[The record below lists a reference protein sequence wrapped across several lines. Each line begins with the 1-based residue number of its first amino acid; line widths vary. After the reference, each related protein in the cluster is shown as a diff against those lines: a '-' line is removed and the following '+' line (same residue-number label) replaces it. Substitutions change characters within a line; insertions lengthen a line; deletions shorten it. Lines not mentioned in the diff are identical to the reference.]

1 MIDAI
6 KKRVSEKLSN
16 HQKRLT
22 HVFGVYETAVKLAKI
37 HNVDVEKVS
46 IAALFHDYSKY
57 DSIEDQVAHMDLKT
71 IKNYAEYP
79 VIYHAM
85 AAAIA
90 LEHEFHIRDQEIL
103 NGIRYHVWGRPNMSD
118 LEKIVF
124 ISDSCEPNRN
134 FPDSQMIFEMASK
147 NLNQATE
154 YCMKISIDHV
164 IAKGL
169 VPSPEQMESYQYY
182 KEVNRGEI
190 K

>member
-6 KKRVSEKLSN
+6 KNRVEEKLKN
-16 HQKRLT
+16 HQRRLT
-22 HVFGVYETAVKLAKI
+22 HVIGVYETAVKLAEI
-37 HNVDVEKVS
+37 HHVDVEKVS
-46 IAALFHDYSKY
+46 IAALFHDFAKY
-57 DSIEDQVAHMDLKT
+57 DTVEDQVAHMDLKT
-71 IKNYAEYP
+71 IKEYAEYP

-90 LEHEFHIRDQEIL
+90 LEHEFNIRDQEIL

-124 ISDSCEPNRN
+124 ISDSCEPNRK
-134 FPDSQMIFEMASK
+134 FSDSQFIYDMATK
-147 NLNQATE
+147 NLNLATE

>member
-6 KKRVSEKLSN
+6 KKRVEEKLSG

-22 HVFGVYETAVKLAKI
+22 HVFGVYETAVKLAEI
-37 HNVDVEKVS
+37 HHVNIEKVS
-46 IAALFHDYSKY
+46 IAALFHDFAKY
-57 DSIEDQVAHMDLKT
+57 DEIEDQVMHMDLKT
-71 IKNYAEYP
+71 IKQYAEYP

-90 LEHEFHIRDQEIL
+90 LEHEFHVRDQEIL

-118 LEKIVF
+118 LEKIIF

-134 FPDSQMIFEMASK
+134 FSDSEMIFEMATK
-147 NLNQATE
+147 DLNQATE

-164 IAKGL
+164 IAKGIN
-169 VPSPEQMESYQYY
+169 PSPEQMESYHYY